1 MKKLK
6 FVFWIILIAFFGL
19 LIYQNLPFFT
29 HTNSLKIDFGVY
41 AYQTPDMTN
50 GAIIAAFVGIGV
62 LIMLLL
68 YFSSRY
74 DGYRAKK
81 IIKMLQKTNED
92 RSAEMDELKKQVAL
106 LKGDLSPE
114 PEQPLA
120 AQEPEAETEP
130 QT

>member
-6 FVFWIILIAFFGL
+6 YVFWIILVAFFGL

-29 HTNSLKIDFGVY
+29 YTNSLKINLGVY

-62 LIMLLL
+62 LIMLLF
-68 YFSSRY
+68 YFSSLY
-74 DGYRAKK
+74 DGYRSKK
-81 IIKMLQKTNED
+81 IIKMLQKTNEE

-106 LKGDLSPE
+106 LKGDLSPKSD
-114 PEQPLA
+114 QPSE
-120 AQEPEAETEP
+120 AQETETETEP